1 MSKQTTL
8 KPEMEQAIA
17 KLNKKEMNAQLLN
30 YVKHDLAQ
38 RIVEQGP
45 TAGFR
50 GKCSVNRLMTYM
62 VYRLST

>member
-1 MSKQTTL
+1 
-8 KPEMEQAIA
+8 MEQAIA

-50 GKCSVNRLMTYM
+50 GECSLNRPMTYM